1 MDYTIDRSN
10 VGVSIRC
17 IVLVYLTLVAKT
29 NVVITRCDISRD
41 IKSHVEYFSAVGI
54 SIDRLCVLQC
64 AEIQTRQII
73 VDARDLGVSKTS

>member
-10 VGVSIRC
+10 IVSKRS

-29 NVVITRCDISRD
+29 DMVITRCDISGY
-41 IKSHVEYFSAVGI
+41 IEGHEEYLSAVGI
-54 SIDRLCVLQC
+54 GIDRLCVLQC

-73 VDARDLGVSKTS
+73 VDA